1 MPLKEITPDDMLAR
15 LLYRDGLML
24 IVDKP
29 AGLAVHRGPKGGA
42 SLEDYFD
49 ALRFGLPRPPAL
61 AHRLD
66 KDTSG
71 CLVLGRHRKAL
82 GHLGLLYKHGKV
94 GKTYWA
100 VVEGGPE
107 TDEGTVELS
116 LGRLDE
122 TRGWWMKP
130 DPSGLP
136 SVTTWRVLGRS
147 SPPPTEVGP
156 ARLRSLDTVAEPS
169 LQRGSAGGRS
179 ARVSGPGGGDSGA
192 TEAASPSSAVPPSP
206 HPGLPSAAEKP
217 TLPSPSRGGWSGP
230 DAPPAGAGRNPQFTW
245 LALTPVTGRT
255 HQLRVHCAASGWP
268 IVGDNIYGTAPRFT
282 GPTQLLHAREVVV
295 PISKNKAP
303 VRVTAPAPAHMR
315 DWLRACGWN
324 GEDLE
329 TQ

>member
-1 MPLKEITPDDMLAR
+1 MPLKEITADDMLAR

-24 IVDKP
+24 VINKP
-29 AGLAVHRGPKGGA
+29 AGLAVHRGPKGGV

-82 GHLGLLYKHGKV
+82 AHLGLLFKHGKV

-100 VVEGGPE
+100 VVEGGPDA
-107 TDEGTVELS
+107 DEGTVELS

-136 SVTTWRVLGRS
+136 SVTKWRVLGRS

-156 ARLRSLDTVAEPS
+156 ARLRLGDTVAEPS
-169 LQRGSAGGRS
+169 LQRGSAGGIACPGLDPGQ
-179 ARVSGPGGGDSGA
+179 ARASGPGGGDGA
-192 TEAASPSSAVPPSP
+192 SAFAASPSSPAAPPP
-206 HPGLPSAAEKP
+206 HPGLPSAVR
-217 TLPSPSRGGWSGP
+217 PSPCRGGWSNTG
-230 DAPPAGAGRNPQFTW
+230 APLAGMDRNTQLTW

-268 IVGDNIYGTAPRFT
+268 IVGDNIYGTAQRFSA
-282 GPTQLLHAREVVV
+282 PPQLLHAREVVV

-303 VRVTAPAPAHMR
+303 VRVTAPVPAHMQ
-315 DWLRACGWN
+315 DWLHACGWS
-324 GEDLE
+324 GDA
-329 TQ
+329 